1 MTSPE
6 LEEIRRKSDSI
17 LSRAQSDESFRQK
30 LKDDPEGILRAE
42 GLPDE
47 AIGDFIREAELGE
60 VAGYLRVADCG
71 VTCTISSC
79 GVSVIKAF

>member
-1 MTSPE
+1 MDE
-6 LEEIRRKSDSI
+6 VRKKSEAI
-17 LSRAQSDESFRQK
+17 VGRAQSDKSFAQK

-60 VAGYLRVADCG
+60 VAGYAMDCTFTCTITTCG
-71 VTCTISSC
+71 VTRR
-79 GVSVIKAF
+79 AF